1 MAKKVLLKDEN
12 SVEILPITRGELILD
27 SSGKQAL
34 HSDEFLATTSQP
46 GLMSKEDKSKID
58 TLSNSTLEIS
68 DLLPNG
74 KKIATI
80 SVGSTLYNLLAP
92 ASYDWSE
99 INNKPTNLSQFTDDI
114 VAGKYLPL
122 SGGTIKGSITL
133 NNPTSNTLFEGA
145 ITLDAKSYGSESYS
159 QIRFKNGSDVS
170 TRYGFINLKGSTYG
184 HGSGV
189 EIGRRNGD
197 STIIWA
203 SIDASGITATSFIGN
218 LTGNADSA
226 TKLATSRKIWGQSFD
241 GTANINGALHL
252 YKVPSHFTND
262 NWWASAISAR
272 DNSDAS
278 LAAFGFLG
286 YGNTLRYVYIGK
298 KHDDPWL
305 NVLPS
310 GNVGIGTTDPSKK
323 LEVNGDVKA
332 TSFIGNLDGQYI
344 NRLTNYSKA
353 TSTESINTSDS
364 LIKALGKL
372 EYKTDTAYTLV
383 QGAYDGDGTIENLA
397 EILKVLEGIKDT
409 ETIQAIVGKYLPLA
423 GGTMVGNITFDVN
436 RLIRWHQSD
445 SYSISCPTD
454 STAAYLL
461 LKGFSGTTI
470 NKRLSVYK
478 SDTSTP
484 NTAYT
489 IYTDGSTYASSATF
503 GTVNLGSGDLNFK
516 GADPGDIAWYDADN
530 KEKGRIY
537 YNAGALSLRHDA
549 GTTYKILHTGNA
561 RISNGTITI
570 NGVSITPL
578 TSKPSYAWSEITGK
592 PTTVAGYGITD
603 TFKIVDDGNAYLN
616 LSMPSAALSK
626 KAVSTYIECWDGG
639 DDAGWWNWKAG
650 KWITVGGTS
659 SHFVKGDGSLDST
672 TYATSASLSNYLP
685 LTGGTLILNDRG
697 SFSVKRNKGNNY
709 GSYIQ
714 YENSVEVLG
723 QLGMYKD
730 SATNTYAVDVY
741 FGNGE
746 NYWLIH
752 TGNID
757 SHKLTTITKSITLSK
772 DWKETGISLNPT
784 NFPDGSGTY
793 AVQVTLYDGNQG
805 FWDCYFSGIMSVYTS
820 YTNGSVPDDEIILHH
835 GSHACSKQIY
845 LKTKPTVGSN
855 DYNKLYIACN
865 TDCSSAINIT
875 FKFKKLI

>member
-1 MAKKVLLKDEN
+1 MAKKIFLRDEN
-12 SVEILPITRGELILD
+12 NVKVLPITRGELILD
-27 SSGKQAL
+27 SSGNPAF
-34 HSDEFLATTSQP
+34 HSNEFLATDSQP
-46 GLMSKEDKSKID
+46 GLMSPDDKQKLANVAGNTVDTELSNTSTNPVQNKVLTQIINSIREKYLKSAVVSGNKITITD
-58 TLSNSTLEIS
+58 QSNNTVEFVNSTYQIVTNAVDGLVPKYDAVDGTIDAQTTDWVLTNHNGTLGWYKLPTAAFSSSSVQLFVGAKSTSNNNNSNSATTNGNTYLKLFDNSTLK
-68 DLLPNG
+68 NQ
-74 KKIATI
+74 
-80 SVGSTLYNLLAP
+80 YN
-92 ASYDWSE
+92 
-99 INNKPTNLSQFTDDI
+99 
-114 VAGKYLPL
+114 
-122 SGGTIKGSITL
+122 IKGTGLTTVIS
-133 NNPTSNTLFEGA
+133 
-145 ITLDAKSYGSESYS
+145 
-159 QIRFKNGSDVS
+159 
-170 TRYGFINLKGSTYG
+170 
-184 HGSGV
+184 
-189 EIGRRNGD
+189 
-197 STIIWA
+197 
-203 SIDASGITATSFIGN
+203 DASGTITINTPTSHNQASSDIN
-218 LTGNADSA
+218 SLTGYTKA
-226 TKLATSRKIWGQSFD
+226 TAV
-241 GTANINGALHL
+241 A
-252 YKVPSHFTND
+252 
-262 NWWASAISAR
+262 AIA
-272 DNSDAS
+272 
-278 LAAFGFLG
+278 
-286 YGNTLRYVYIGK
+286 
-298 KHDDPWL
+298 
-305 NVLPS
+305 
-310 GNVGIGTTDPSKK
+310 TTD
-323 LEVNGDVKA
+323 
-332 TSFIGNLDGQYI
+332 
-344 NRLTNYSKA
+344 
-353 TSTESINTSDS
+353 S
-364 LIKALGKL
+364 LNSALGKL
-372 EYKTDTAYTLV
+372 ELKADTTYELV
-383 QGAYDGDGTIENLA
+383 KGAYDGDGTIENLA

-409 ETIQAIVGKYLPLA
+409 ETIQAIIGKYLPLA
-423 GGTMVGNITFDVN
+423 GGMMVGNITFDTN

-445 SYSISCPTD
+445 AYSISCPTD
-454 STAAYLL
+454 SNAAYLL

-561 RISNGTITI
+561 GISNGTITI
-570 NGVSITPL
+570 NGISITPL

-592 PTTVAGYGITD
+592 PTTVSGYGITD
-603 TFKIVDDGNAYLN
+603 TFRIVDDGNAYLN
-616 LSMPSAALSK
+616 LSMPSTALSK
-626 KAVSTYIECWDGG
+626 KATSTYIECWDGG

-672 TYATSASLSNYLP
+672 TYATSASLGNYLP
-685 LTGGTLILNDRG
+685 LTGGTLVLNDRG

-757 SHKLTTITKSITLSK
+757 SHKLTTITKSITLTK

-820 YTNGSVPDDEIILHH
+820 YTNRSVPDDEIILHH

-855 DYNKLYIACN
+855 DFNKLYIACN
-865 TDCSSAINIT
+865 TDCSSAISIT